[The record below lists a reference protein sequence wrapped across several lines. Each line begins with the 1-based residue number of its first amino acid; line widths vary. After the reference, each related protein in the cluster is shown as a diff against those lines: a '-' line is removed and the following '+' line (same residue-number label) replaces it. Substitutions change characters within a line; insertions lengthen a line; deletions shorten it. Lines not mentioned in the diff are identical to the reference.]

1 MVMQL
6 YKNYIKRPM
15 DFIVATVTLIVL
27 SPVLI
32 GTAILVRIN
41 LGSPIL
47 FKQERPGC
55 HEEIFTLYKFRTMTN
70 ERDAEGHLLPN
81 NKRLTKFGRFLR
93 STSLDELPELMNIIK
108 GDMSIIG
115 PRPLAVEYLPYYT
128 DEERMRHSVKP
139 GLSGL
144 AQINGRNTAS
154 WEQRFQDDLNYIANI
169 TFYHDVKIMMKTL
182 VKVMKR
188 ADVGEAGVD
197 TPMDFDQYRKE
208 KQKASLS

>member
-15 DFIVATVTLIVL
+15 DFIVATFTLIVL

-32 GTAILVRIN
+32 GTAVLVRIN

-47 FKQERPGC
+47 FKQERPGY

-81 NKRLTKFGRFLR
+81 SKRLTKFGRFLR

-128 DEERMRHSVKP
+128 DEERVRHSVKP

-154 WEQRFQDDLNYIANI
+154 WEQRFQDDLNYISNI
-169 TFYHDVKIMMKTL
+169 TFFNDVKIMMKTL

-197 TPMDFDQYRKE
+197 TPMDLDQYRKE
-208 KQKASLS
+208 KQKASPS